1 MQKLNSRIPGFYNKD
16 LNERM
21 ELVKDALDLN
31 ASEMNKINFDTAGL
45 PLDVANRMI
54 ENVVGTFQLPLGIAT
69 NFTINGKDY
78 LIPMA
83 VEEPSVVAAAS
94 NMARIARESG
104 GFQTSYTGSIMIA
117 QMHVLDIE
125 DVERAKVLIQEE
137 KEQLLEKANS
147 FDKTLVDLG
156 GGARD
161 IEMRNLQLRNGD
173 QVLALHLIV
182 DVLDAMGANTVN
194 TMTEK
199 LTPEIER
206 ITEGKVLLR
215 ILSNLASYRLSKASV
230 SIPVK
235 MLETEGF
242 SGEEVAKRMVLANEI
257 AIVDPYRAATHNKGI
272 MNGID
277 PVIVATGNDWR
288 AIEAG
293 AHAYAA
299 RDGQYRALTEWTL
312 ENGRLNGTLE
322 LPMAVGIVG
331 GATKTHPQA
340 QLCLE
345 ILGIQ
350 SSSELAQLVAAV
362 GLSQNMGAIKAL
374 ATEGIQRG
382 HMALHAR
389 NIAVQ
394 AGAETDQMD
403 WLTQQM
409 VTEKDVSIDRAKE
422 LLKKFKNNKN

>member
-1 MQKLNSRIPGFYNKD
+1 MENSTSRIPQFYNKSIEERRELVEKNLN
-16 LNERM
+16 LNEG
-21 ELVKDALDLN
+21 EL
-31 ASEMNKINFDTAGL
+31 EKINTNTSGL
-45 PLDVANRMI
+45 PLKVAERMI

-69 NFTINGKDY
+69 NFTINNKDY
-78 LIPMA
+78 LIPMV

-94 NMARIARESG
+94 NMARIARNSG
-104 GFQTSYTGSIMIA
+104 GFKTSYTGSLMIA
-117 QMHVLDIE
+117 QMHVLELDDLE
-125 DVERAKVLIQEE
+125 TAEQKIQEA
-137 KEQLLEKANS
+137 KEGLLEQANS
-147 FDKTLVDLG
+147 YDKTLVGLG

-161 IEMRNLQLRNGD
+161 IEMRTLELRSGEK
-173 QVLALHLIV
+173 VLALHLLV

-206 ITEGKVLLR
+206 ITGGEVLLR
-215 ILSNLASYRLSKASV
+215 ILSNLASYRLAKAQV
-230 SIPVK
+230 SIPVEN
-235 MLETEGF
+235 LETEGF
-242 SGEEVAKRMVLANEI
+242 SGEEVARRMVLANEI
-257 AIVDPYRAATHNKGI
+257 AVVDPYRAATHNKGI

-277 PVIVATGNDWR
+277 PVVVATGNDWR

-299 RDGQYRALTEWTL
+299 HDGQYRALTEWVL
-312 ENGRLNGTLE
+312 EDGRLNGTLE

-331 GATKTHPQA
+331 GATKTHPTA
-340 QLCLE
+340 HLCLE
-345 ILGIQ
+345 IMGIQ
-350 SSSELAQLVAAV
+350 SSAELAQIIAAV
-362 GLSQNMGAIKAL
+362 GLSQNMGAVKAL

-394 AGAETDQMD
+394 AGVKADQID

-409 VTEKDVSIDRAKE
+409 VTEKNVHIDRAKE
-422 LLKKFKNNKN
+422 LLEQLENKH

>member
-1 MQKLNSRIPGFYNKD
+1 MEKFTSRIAQFYNKSIE
-16 LNERM
+16 ERLQ
-21 ELVKDALDLN
+21 LVKN
-31 ASEMNKINFDTAGL
+31 SSEIEETEFEKISAETKGL
-45 PLDVANRMI
+45 PLEVADRMV

-69 NFTINGKDY
+69 NFTINDKDY

-94 NMARIARESG
+94 NMARIARKSG
-104 GFQTSYTGSIMIA
+104 GFHTSYTGSLMIA
-117 QMHVLDIE
+117 QMHVLELE
-125 DVERAKVLIQEE
+125 DTDRAKE
-137 KEQLLEKANS
+137 KIKEATPRLLEMANS
-147 FDKTLVDLG
+147 FDKTLVSLG

-161 IEMRNLQLRNGD
+161 IEMRSLQLRDG
-173 QVLALHLIV
+173 QRVLAIHLVV

-199 LTPEIER
+199 LTPEIEK
-206 ITEGKVLLR
+206 ITGGKVLLR
-215 ILSNLASYRLSKASV
+215 ILSNLASYRLAKAQV
-230 SIPVK
+230 SIPVEY
-235 MLETEGF
+235 LETEGF
-242 SGEEVAKRMVLANEI
+242 SGEEVAKRMALANEI

-293 AHAYAA
+293 AHAYAVQ
-299 RDGQYRALTEWTL
+299 DGQYRALTEWVV
-312 ENGRLNGTLE
+312 EDGRLHGTLE

-331 GATKTHPQA
+331 GATKTHPTA

-345 ILGIQ
+345 IMGIKT
-350 SSSELAQLVAAV
+350 SSELAQLIAAV

-394 AGAETDQMD
+394 AGARNDQID

-409 VTEKDVSIDRAKE
+409 VSEKDVHIDRATE
-422 LLKKFKNNKN
+422 LLKQAENK

>member
-1 MQKLNSRIPGFYNKD
+1 MEKFTSRIAQFYNKSIE
-16 LNERM
+16 ERLQ
-21 ELVKDALDLN
+21 LVKN
-31 ASEMNKINFDTAGL
+31 SSEIEETEFEKISAETKGL
-45 PLDVANRMI
+45 PLEVADRMV

-69 NFTINGKDY
+69 NFTINDKDY

-104 GFQTSYTGSIMIA
+104 GFHTSYTGSLMIA
-117 QMHVLDIE
+117 QMHVLELE
-125 DVERAKVLIQEE
+125 DTDRAKE
-137 KEQLLEKANS
+137 KIKEATPRLLEMANS
-147 FDKTLVDLG
+147 FDKTLVSLG

-161 IEMRNLQLRNGD
+161 IEMRSLQLRDG
-173 QVLALHLIV
+173 QRVLAIHLVV

-199 LTPEIER
+199 LTPEIEK
-206 ITEGKVLLR
+206 ITGGKVLLR
-215 ILSNLASYRLSKASV
+215 ILSNLASYRLAKAQV
-230 SIPVK
+230 SIPVEY
-235 MLETEGF
+235 LETEGF
-242 SGEEVAKRMVLANEI
+242 SGEEVAKRMALANEI

-293 AHAYAA
+293 AHAYAVQ
-299 RDGQYRALTEWTL
+299 DGQYRALTEWVV
-312 ENGRLNGTLE
+312 EDGRLHGTLE

-331 GATKTHPQA
+331 GATKTHPTA

-345 ILGIQ
+345 IMGIKT
-350 SSSELAQLVAAV
+350 SSELAQLIAAV

-394 AGAETDQMD
+394 AGARKDQID

-409 VTEKDVSIDRAKE
+409 VSEKDVHIDRATE
-422 LLKKFKNNKN
+422 LLKQAENK